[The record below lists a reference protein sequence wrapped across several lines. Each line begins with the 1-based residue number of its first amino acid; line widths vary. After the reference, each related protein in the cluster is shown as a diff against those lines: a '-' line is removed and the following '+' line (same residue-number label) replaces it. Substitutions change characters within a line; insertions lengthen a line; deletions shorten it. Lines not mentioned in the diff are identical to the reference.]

1 MKKYD
6 NQKFEFLLKIN
17 GNIICQR
24 YFSIKGYNYK
34 SLRSLELKECSYD
47 IVDMIQLNLK
57 DKAEDYLWK
66 YYNRYEVQKP
76 EDIQTKNVFEKE
88 DVFDLV
94 IKVDG
99 RERSITR
106 FSGNFFPPKVR
117 YSVDI
122 RSLVPNIIKH
132 IQYVLSR
139 KEYTTE
145 YLGVEL

>member
-24 YFSIKGYNYK
+24 YFSIKGFNYK

-47 IVDMIQLNLK
+47 VVDMIQLNLK
-57 DKAEDYLWK
+57 EKAEDYLWK
-66 YYNRYEVQKP
+66 YYNMYEVQRP
-76 EDIQTKNVFEKE
+76 ENVIYKDVFEKE

-99 RERSITR
+99 RERSTTR

-122 RSLVPNIIKH
+122 RSLVPKIIKE

-139 KEYTTE
+139 RDYTSE
-145 YLGVEL
+145 YLGIEL

>member
-24 YFSIKGYNYK
+24 YFSIKGFNY
-34 SLRSLELKECSYD
+34 RSIRSIELKECAYD
-47 IVDMIQLNLK
+47 VVNIIQYSLK
-57 DKAEDYLWK
+57 EKAEDYLWK
-66 YYNRYEVQKP
+66 YYNMYEVQKP
-76 EDIQTKNVFEKE
+76 EDVVYKNVFEKE

-99 RERSITR
+99 REVSVTR
-106 FSGNFFPPKVR
+106 FSGNFFPPKIR

-122 RSLVPNIIKH
+122 RSLVPTIIKE
-132 IQYVLSR
+132 IQYYLSR
-139 KEYTTE
+139 RDYTRE
-145 YLGVEL
+145 YLGTEL

>member
-24 YFSIKGYNYK
+24 YFSIKGFNYK

-47 IVDMIQLNLK
+47 VVDMIQFNLK
-57 DKAEDYLWK
+57 EKAEDYLWK
-66 YYNRYEVQKP
+66 YYNMYEVQRP
-76 EDIQTKNVFEKE
+76 ENVIYKDVFEKE

-99 RERSITR
+99 RERSTTR

-122 RSLVPNIIKH
+122 RSLVPKIIKE

-139 KEYTTE
+139 RDYTSE
-145 YLGVEL
+145 YLGIEL

>member
-24 YFSIKGYNYK
+24 YFSIKGFNYK
-34 SLRSLELKECSYD
+34 SLRSLELKECSYE
-47 IVDMIQLNLK
+47 IVDMIQWNLK
-57 DKAEDYLWK
+57 EKAEDYLWK
-66 YYNRYEVQKP
+66 YYNMYEVQKV
-76 EDIQTKNVFEKE
+76 EDIQVKNVFEKE
-88 DVFDLV
+88 DIFDLV

-99 RERSITR
+99 RERSITT
-106 FSGNFFPPKVR
+106 FSGNFFPPKIR

-139 KEYTTE
+139 RDYTNE
-145 YLGVEL
+145 YLGIEL

>member
-24 YFSIKGYNYK
+24 YFSIKGFNYK

-47 IVDMIQLNLK
+47 VVDMIQLSLK
-57 DKAEDYLWK
+57 EKAEDYLWK
-66 YYNRYEVQKP
+66 YYNMYEVQRP
-76 EDIQTKNVFEKE
+76 ENVIYKDVFEKE

-99 RERSITR
+99 RERSTTR

-122 RSLVPNIIKH
+122 RSLIPKIIKE

-139 KEYTTE
+139 RDYTSE
-145 YLGVEL
+145 YLGIEL

>member
-24 YFSIKGYNYK
+24 YFSIKGYNYR

-47 IVDMIQLNLK
+47 IVDMIQMNLK

-66 YYNRYEVQKP
+66 YYNRYETQKP
-76 EDIQTKNVFEKE
+76 EDIQVKNVFEKE

-139 KEYTTE
+139 REYTTE

>member
-24 YFSIKGYNYK
+24 YFSVKGFNYK

-47 IVDMIQLNLK
+47 IVDMVQFNLK
-57 DKAEDYLWK
+57 EKAEDYLWK
-66 YYNRYEVQKP
+66 YYNMYDVQKP
-76 EDIQTKNVFEKE
+76 EDIHKKDIFEKE

-99 RERSITR
+99 RERSVTR
-106 FSGNFFPPKVR
+106 FSGNFFPPKIR

-139 KEYTTE
+139 RDYTTS
-145 YLGVEL
+145 YSGVEL

>member
-76 EDIQTKNVFEKE
+76 EDIQVKNVFEKE

>member
-24 YFSIKGYNYK
+24 YFSIKGFNYK

-47 IVDMIQLNLK
+47 VVDMIQFNLK
-57 DKAEDYLWK
+57 EKAEDYLWK
-66 YYNRYEVQKP
+66 YYNMYEVQRP
-76 EDIQTKNVFEKE
+76 ENVIYKDVFEKE

-99 RERSITR
+99 RERSTTR

-122 RSLVPNIIKH
+122 RSLIPKIIKE

-139 KEYTTE
+139 RDYTSE
-145 YLGVEL
+145 YLGIEL